1 MSNAVDGLLIKM
13 SLQWKKNGIE
23 GKLVIS
29 STGLNKQEKTPAVGT
44 ENGDSV
50 SVVQCL
56 RQKRE
61 KF

>member
-13 SLQWKKNGIE
+13 LLQWKKNGIE

-29 STGLNKQEKTPAVGT
+29 STGLNKQEKTAVGT